1 MSTKG
6 GSVILRIYFALVS
19 FVTLMMLIFSV
30 SDLINIGLKT
40 YVFKFADA
48 PEWAM
53 YCESQFIKENVKET
67 AEETTERCAR
77 QKEQEE
83 RAVVVR
89 KQQSLVRDISFL
101 LVSAPL
107 FYIHFRIVARDW
119 KELKKDKEG

>member
-30 SDLINIGLKT
+30 SDLINVALKT

-48 PEWAM
+48 PEYPM

-67 AEETTERCAR
+67 AEETEARCAR
-77 QKEQEE
+77 NKEQENQS
-83 RAVVVR
+83 ATIR
-89 KQQSLVRDISFL
+89 KQQSLVRDISML
-101 LVSAPL
+101 IVSLPL
-107 FYIHFRIVARDW
+107 FFIHFRIVLRDW
-119 KELKKDKEG
+119 KEMKKEV

>member
-67 AEETTERCAR
+67 TEETEARCAR
-77 QKEQEE
+77 QKENEE
-83 RAVVVR
+83 RAAMVR
-89 KQQSLVRDISFL
+89 KQQSLVRDISLL

-119 KELKKDKEG
+119 KEMKKEKGV